1 MMPLSRL
8 DCPLSLETAH
18 MGNPG
23 SVEGFR
29 YQGLKM
35 KSEGCIHMD
44 IPDPITAQ
52 RYRPPPNPTMLTDSR
67 ARGHIARYGH

>member
-1 MMPLSRL
+1 
-8 DCPLSLETAH
+8 
-18 MGNPG
+18 
-23 SVEGFR
+23 
-29 YQGLKM
+29 M

-44 IPDPITAQ
+44 IHDPITAQ